1 MNDASTNPETA
12 KKFQQSSFSQE
23 QLILA
28 VLAETKARQFTSYT
42 KKSVKKK
49 KDEICSKNRRYKN
62 LYTTTLKQNQIVP
75 IWLTPDFTMKEWQTF
90 KT

>member
-1 MNDASTNPETA
+1 MNNVSTNPETA
-12 KKFQQSSFSQE
+12 KKIQQSSSSQE
-23 QLILA
+23 QLNLA

-49 KDEICSKNRRYKN
+49 DEICSINRRYKY

>member
-42 KKSVKKK
+42 KKRVKKK
-49 KDEICSKNRRYKN
+49 KRRN
-62 LYTTTLKQNQIVP
+62 L
-75 IWLTPDFTMKEWQTF
+75 F
-90 KT
+90 